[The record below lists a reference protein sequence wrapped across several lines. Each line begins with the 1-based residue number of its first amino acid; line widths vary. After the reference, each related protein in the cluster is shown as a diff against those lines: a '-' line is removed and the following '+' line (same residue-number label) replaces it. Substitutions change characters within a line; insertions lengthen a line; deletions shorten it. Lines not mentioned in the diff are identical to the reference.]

1 MTNYSHYT
9 LTKISKHDLLRLI
22 FNYTIQNNSSIV
34 APYHNQIHIMNMCNT
49 ITEIYLNDKKISER
63 EYELLLIA
71 ALFHDINHS
80 QGKLSDIENVKI
92 AIVEFKKFI
101 DHYMN
106 LKLEQ
111 YEIDNIIDLIKIT
124 QYPYINDTESES
136 QKIMR
141 DSDLSQIFNYN
152 NLFGHYVCGIKNEL
166 AKNMN
171 WSEFIENNNNF
182 IKNFKFETDYMKNK
196 LINEQENLTNYLH
209 LLKET
214 IM

>member
-1 MTNYSHYT
+1 MTNYPHYT
-9 LTKISKHDLLRLI
+9 LTKISELDLLRAA

-34 APYHNQIHIMNMCNT
+34 APYHNQSHIMNMCNT

-63 EYELLLIA
+63 EYELLLVA

-101 DHYMN
+101 DYYMY
-106 LKLEQ
+106 LKIER
-111 YEIDNIIDLIKIT
+111 YEIDKVIDLIQTT
-124 QYPYINDTESES
+124 QYPYTNDAETES

-152 NLFGHYVCGIKNEL
+152 NNFGHNICGLKIEL
-166 AKNMN
+166 AKDMG
-171 WSEFIENNNNF
+171 WSEFIKNNNKFVEN
-182 IKNFKFETDYMKNK
+182 IKFETDYMKNK
-196 LINEQENLTNYLH
+196 LIDEQENLTNYLH

-214 IM
+214 II